1 MPWSDALPRLASR
14 LRRGPPSGWNG
25 SLQGGAHAGP
35 PPAMRD
41 VEFLALLVH
50 RGLLPRERAQEL
62 VRRLGAGEALDPLL
76 IDELGWEEA
85 EVRRLRRTRCG
96 EVPEI
101 PGYEIQERLG
111 SGGTSDVFRARD
123 TRARAWIALKIL
135 KPQATRHEPTR
146 RAFVA
151 EARLLEQLSHPG
163 LVRCF
168 GVARSGTTY
177 FSRLQLVEGATLL
190 EELDRGRAFSEE
202 EALHLVLETAE
213 TLEYLEGQGV
223 VHRDVKPGN
232 IMLDQ
237 DGHVVLIDL
246 GFAAAE
252 GSSAVGTDS
261 TVGTVAYLSPEHAR
275 GGAADRRSDIYSLG
289 LSLFHIVVGRLPF
302 ESSDDREV
310 LRMQVMDSLSSPE
323 LKSRGISPHLQY
335 FIEKMVAKEADH
347 RYQSWSELIVD
358 VRAQLAGRQDLD
370 LEGMRAKLRA
380 KGERFKRRS

>member
-1 MPWSDALPRLASR
+1 
-14 LRRGPPSGWNG
+14 
-25 SLQGGAHAGP
+25 
-35 PPAMRD
+35 MRD

-50 RGLLPRERAQEL
+50 RGLLPRERAQDL
-62 VRRLGAGEALDPLL
+62 VRRLGAGAALDPLL

-85 EVRRLRRTRCG
+85 LVQRLRRTRCG
-96 EVPEI
+96 EAPEI
-101 PGYEIQERLG
+101 PGYEIGEKLG
-111 SGGTSDVFRARD
+111 SGGTADVFRARD
-123 TRARAWIALKIL
+123 TRTRAWVALKVL
-135 KPQATRHEPTR
+135 KPEATRHEATR

-151 EARLLEQLSHPG
+151 EARLLEELRHPG

-177 FSRLQLVEGATLL
+177 FSRLGLVEGATLL

-202 EALHLVLETAE
+202 EALRIVLETAE
-213 TLEYLEGQGV
+213 ALEYLEGEGV

-252 GSSAVGTDS
+252 GSAAVSTDS
-261 TVGTVAYLSPEHAR
+261 TVGTVAYLSPEQAR
-275 GGAADRRSDIYSLG
+275 GGARADSRSDIYSLG

-302 ESSDDREV
+302 EGSDDREL

-347 RYQSWSELIVD
+347 RYQSWSELIAD

-380 KGERFKRRS
+380 KGERFKRR